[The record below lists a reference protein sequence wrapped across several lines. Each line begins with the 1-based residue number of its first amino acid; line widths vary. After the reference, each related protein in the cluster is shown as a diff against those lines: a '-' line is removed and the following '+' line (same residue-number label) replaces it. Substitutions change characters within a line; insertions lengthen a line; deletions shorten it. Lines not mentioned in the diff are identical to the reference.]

1 VQSPAPFIY
10 LPEVPTEGYRNL
22 GNEEQMAQFAAQ
34 MAAQIPLGR
43 VGQPDEIVKAVVFLA
58 SDDNGISFSKR
69 SRPGFSELA
78 GRTLRRTSR
87 NALMPNRDRVRMFND
102 IKNVPIVPAL
112 VTECS

>member
-69 SRPGFSELA
+69 SRRDSLNWLE
-78 GRTLRRTSR
+78 GRLEGQVGTR
-87 NALMPNRDRVRMFND
+87 
-102 IKNVPIVPAL
+102 
-112 VTECS
+112 